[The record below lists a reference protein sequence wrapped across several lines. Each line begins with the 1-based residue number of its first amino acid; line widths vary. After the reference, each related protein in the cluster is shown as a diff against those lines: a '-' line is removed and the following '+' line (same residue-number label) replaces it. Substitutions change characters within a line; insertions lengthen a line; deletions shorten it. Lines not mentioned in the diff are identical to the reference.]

1 MTIETNWERVRAWL
15 SERAVTGNIFYSE
28 EYAAYAASSQSTAVW
43 LHDDSF
49 CIVAVLHKI
58 KGMFTTA
65 FFPSEPVCAGE
76 RTFAAEQA
84 FLDGAV
90 AALKKVYKV
99 DWITVTAAGANF
111 AAYPTRSRRIGFG
124 NYIIDLRPEETELF
138 AQVTSKHRN
147 MIRRGEKAGITV
159 KFGGEEL
166 LDDYLLL
173 DRATW
178 KRSGQDTDNEE
189 RYRNILRCLGEN
201 AIIGVGC
208 KDGVPQAGLLGMF
221 NSEMFYYMY
230 GATAD
235 DPEPG
240 ATHFLQWKTILRMKA
255 LGVKKYNF
263 VGCRIRADE
272 DSKYKRIQH
281 FKEGFGGEL
290 VQGCAFKCVL
300 RPLKKKL
307 FDSLMKLKTGKVP
320 DDVIDQEIGKWAE
333 IN

>member
-1 MTIETNWERVRAWL
+1 MTSDTNWECVRAWL
-15 SERAVTGNIFYSE
+15 SERAVTGNIFYSK
-28 EYAAYAASSQSTAVW
+28 EYAAFAASSHSQAVW
-43 LHDDSF
+43 LHDDVF

-58 KGMFTTA
+58 KGVFTTA
-65 FFPSEPVCAGE
+65 FFPSEPVCVGE

-84 FLDGAV
+84 FLDGVV
-90 AALKKVYKV
+90 AALKKTYKV
-99 DWITVTAAGANF
+99 DWVTVTAAGANLV
-111 AAYPTRSRRIGFG
+111 AYPTESKRIAFG
-124 NYIIDLRPEETELF
+124 NYIIDLRQNEKTLF
-138 AQVTSKHRN
+138 AKVKSKHRN

-166 LDDYLLL
+166 LDDYLRL
-173 DRATW
+173 DRSTW
-178 KRSGQDTDNEE
+178 LRSGLEPSDPEQ
-189 RYRNILRCLGEN
+189 YRMILRGLGEH
-201 AIIGVGC
+201 AVIGMAYL
-208 KDGVPQAGLLGMF
+208 DGKAQCGLLGLF
-221 NSEMFYYMY
+221 NAAVFYYAH

-255 LGVKKYNF
+255 LGVKEYNF
-263 VGCRIRADE
+263 VGCRIRVDE

-290 VQGCAFKCVL
+290 VQGFAFKCVL

-307 FDSLMKLKTGKVP
+307 FDSLMKLKTGKAP

>member
-1 MTIETNWERVRAWL
+1 MTIETSWEQVRDRLPSPGNVYYTKEFSDYTADNHC
-15 SERAVTGNIFYSE
+15 RAVYL
-28 EYAAYAASSQSTAVW
+28 Y
-43 LHDDSF
+43 DDAF
-49 CIVAVLHKI
+49 CIVAVLHRI
-58 KGMFTTA
+58 KGTFTTA
-65 FFPSEPVCAGE
+65 FFPSEPLCAGE

-84 FLDGAV
+84 FLDEV
-90 AALKKVYKV
+90 AATLKKAYKV

-111 AAYPTRSRRIGFG
+111 VSYPTASQRIAFG
-124 NYIIDLRPEETELF
+124 NYVIDLRQDEKTLF
-138 AQVTSKHRN
+138 AKVKSKHRN

-178 KRSGQDTDNEE
+178 LRSGLEPSDPEH
-189 RYRNILRCLGEN
+189 YRMILRGLGEH
-201 AIIGVGC
+201 AFIGMAYL
-208 KDGVPQAGLLGMF
+208 DGRAQCGLLGLF
-221 NSEMFYYMY
+221 NAEAFYYAH

-235 DPEPG
+235 GPEPG
-240 ATHFLQWKTILRMKA
+240 ATHYLQWETILRMKA

-263 VGCRIRADE
+263 VGCRINVDE

-290 VQGCAFKCVL
+290 VRGYAFKCVL
-300 RPLKKKL
+300 RPFRKKL
-307 FDSLMKLKTGKVP
+307 FDLLMKLKTGKVP